1 MRGLS
6 DRAIAWLCYPFQQM
20 QSFQQMRRRIFALA
34 LAAACAG
41 CTARRYPVSGLVLRI
56 DKKQQAILVSHG
68 KIPGY
73 MDAMA
78 MPFRVR
84 DPGVL
89 DILRPG
95 MRVEFQLVVGN
106 KESYAEGVQLQGGRQ
121 VAADPN
127 PPAPPLGNSVA
138 VGETVPDFELTD
150 QAGGKVKLSDFS
162 GKVVA
167 VTFIYTR
174 CPLPDYC
181 PRLSSNFADLQ
192 KRFPDRLG
200 RDLFLFTIT
209 LDPQYDRPE
218 VLAQYARGWK
228 ANAHGWRFLTGPM
241 PEIRR
246 VCGVFG
252 VEFWPDQGQITH
264 SLRTGVID
272 RGGRL
277 AANLSGNDFTP
288 KELGDLI
295 DAVLHGSS

>member
-1 MRGLS
+1 
-6 DRAIAWLCYPFQQM
+6 M
-20 QSFQQMRRRIFALA
+20 QSFHQMRRRILALA
-34 LAAACAG
+34 LGAAAACAG
-41 CTARRYPVSGLVLRI
+41 CTARRYPVSGLVLRV

-84 DPGVL
+84 DAGVL
-89 DILRPG
+89 DMLRPG
-95 MRVEFQLVVGN
+95 MRVEFQLVVG
-106 KESYAEGVQLQGGRQ
+106 KEGSYAEGVQLQGGGQ
-121 VAADPN
+121 MAADPN
-127 PPAPPLGNSVA
+127 LPAPAPGNSIA
-138 VGETVPDFELTD
+138 VGDAVPDFELTD
-150 QAGGKVKLSDFS
+150 QAGRKVKFS
-162 GKVVA
+162 GFAGKVVA
-167 VTFIYTR
+167 VTFVYTR

-192 KRFPDRLG
+192 KRFSDRLG

-218 VLAQYARGWK
+218 VLARYARGWK
-228 ANAHGWRFLTGPM
+228 ADADGWRFLTGPM

-246 VCGVFG
+246 VCGLFG

-272 RGGRL
+272 RRGRL

-288 KELGDLI
+288 KELCDLV